1 VQSGL
6 TLQWECKQHGVK
18 GMSTDLKRKTGLG
31 SAAAAVAVAMTVV
44 AWPLASQAE
53 HGHGGRTGDGAGFS
67 AAPSAG
73 GHTRSGS
80 SHFSGSSGSRSFGF
94 RANDGRHFRH
104 RHNGAA
110 FGFYGDDY
118 GYGYTSSCEYY
129 RQRALDTG
137 RSYWWRRYRACLND

>member
-1 VQSGL
+1 
-6 TLQWECKQHGVK
+6 
-18 GMSTDLKRKTGLG
+18 MSRDFNRKTGLS
-31 SAAAAVAVAMTVV
+31 SAAAVVAVAVTVA
-44 AWPLASQAE
+44 AWPLAAQAE
-53 HGHGGRTGDGAGFS
+53 RGHGGHTGGGAGFS

-73 GHTRSGS
+73 GPTRSSAGERGS
-80 SHFSGSSGSRSFGF
+80 SHFSGSRSFGF
-94 RANDGRHFRH
+94 RANDGHRRHFRH
-104 RHNGAA
+104 RHNGVA